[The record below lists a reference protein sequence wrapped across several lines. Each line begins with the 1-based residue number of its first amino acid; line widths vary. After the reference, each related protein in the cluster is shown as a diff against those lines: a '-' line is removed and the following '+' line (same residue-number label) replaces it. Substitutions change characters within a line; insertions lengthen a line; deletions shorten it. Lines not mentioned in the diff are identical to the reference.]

1 MKGRRYPLGIQTFKN
16 IIEGNYVY
24 VDKTDLIYELVHEK
38 KYCFLSRPRRFGKS
52 LLVTTLQAY
61 FEGKKEL
68 FKGLKLEALEKD
80 WEKHPVIHLDL
91 SKGKYYNMESLIET
105 LDKVLETY
113 EDLYQIT
120 SVSTEAFNVRL
131 IRIINAAKQ
140 KTDRNVVVLIDEYDA
155 PMHDSMKDKNLQD
168 KIRDIMRNF
177 FSPLKSEEDNLHFV
191 FLTGISK
198 FSQLSI
204 FSELNNITNI
214 SMWNKYSS
222 ICGISKEELL
232 ENFHDD
238 IEELAQ
244 ANDMNYEEALAEL
257 RYNYD
262 GYHFS
267 GKGADMYNPYS
278 MFNCLETHEFDSYWF
293 STGTP
298 TFLIELLQ
306 EKNVDMLQLDDIW
319 TTSDRFDTPTE
330 KIVDPVPV
338 LYQSGYLTI
347 KSYNRLAKL
356 YKLAFPNEEVRKGF
370 SNSLFRYYAPDG
382 MGDRDAIYMAWA
394 KNFIL
399 SAEDNMEAFLP
410 HLQTFYKKF
419 PYTLVNN
426 NERHYQSVLYTI
438 LLILGCD
445 VTPEVPTS
453 DGRIDMVLKT
463 KRSIYILELKYKK
476 DAEAAME
483 QIDSKDYL
491 AAFADDSRKKYKV
504 GINFS
509 ENRRSIDDWKV
520 EALA

>member
-105 LDKVLETY
+105 LDKILETY

-155 PMHDSMKDKNLQD
+155 PMHDSMKDKDLQD

-198 FSQLSI
+198 FSQLSV

-214 SMWNKYSS
+214 SMWDKYSS

-306 EKNVDMLQLDDIW
+306 EKKC
-319 TTSDRFDTPTE
+319 R
-330 KIVDPVPV
+330 
-338 LYQSGYLTI
+338 
-347 KSYNRLAKL
+347 
-356 YKLAFPNEEVRKGF
+356 
-370 SNSLFRYYAPDG
+370 YAPVGRHLDNL
-382 MGDRDAIYMAWA
+382 RPLRYS
-394 KNFIL
+394 NR
-399 SAEDNMEAFLP
+399 ED
-410 HLQTFYKKF
+410 
-419 PYTLVNN
+419 
-426 NERHYQSVLYTI
+426 
-438 LLILGCD
+438 C
-445 VTPEVPTS
+445 
-453 DGRIDMVLKT
+453 
-463 KRSIYILELKYKK
+463 
-476 DAEAAME
+476 
-483 QIDSKDYL
+483 
-491 AAFADDSRKKYKV
+491 
-504 GINFS
+504 
-509 ENRRSIDDWKV
+509 
-520 EALA
+520 

>member
-105 LDKVLETY
+105 LDKILETY

-155 PMHDSMKDKNLQD
+155 PMHDSMKDKDLQD

-177 FSPLKSEEDNLHFV
+177 FSPLKSEEDNL
-191 FLTGISK
+191 
-198 FSQLSI
+198 
-204 FSELNNITNI
+204 
-214 SMWNKYSS
+214 
-222 ICGISKEELL
+222 
-232 ENFHDD
+232 
-238 IEELAQ
+238 
-244 ANDMNYEEALAEL
+244 
-257 RYNYD
+257 
-262 GYHFS
+262 
-267 GKGADMYNPYS
+267 
-278 MFNCLETHEFDSYWF
+278 
-293 STGTP
+293 
-298 TFLIELLQ
+298 
-306 EKNVDMLQLDDIW
+306 
-319 TTSDRFDTPTE
+319 
-330 KIVDPVPV
+330 
-338 LYQSGYLTI
+338 
-347 KSYNRLAKL
+347 
-356 YKLAFPNEEVRKGF
+356 
-370 SNSLFRYYAPDG
+370 
-382 MGDRDAIYMAWA
+382 
-394 KNFIL
+394 
-399 SAEDNMEAFLP
+399 
-410 HLQTFYKKF
+410 
-419 PYTLVNN
+419 
-426 NERHYQSVLYTI
+426 
-438 LLILGCD
+438 
-445 VTPEVPTS
+445 
-453 DGRIDMVLKT
+453 
-463 KRSIYILELKYKK
+463 LELKYKK

-509 ENRRSIDDWKV
+509 EDRRSIDDWKV

>member
-1 MKGRRYPLGIQTFKN
+1 MKGRRYPLGLQTFKN
-16 IIEGNYVY
+16 VIEGNYVY
-24 VDKTDLIYELVHEK
+24 VDKTDLVYELVREN

-68 FKGLKLEALEKD
+68 FEGLAMDSLETEWTAY
-80 WEKHPVIHLDL
+80 PVIHFDI
-91 SKGKYYNMESLIET
+91 SKGKYYNINNLIST
-105 LDKVLETY
+105 LNVIVSPYEQLYNLTPDKN
-113 EDLYQIT
+113 DD
-120 SVSTEAFNVRL
+120 FNVR
-131 IRIINAAKQ
+131 IINIIKAARQQTGK
-140 KTDRNVVVLIDEYDA
+140 KVVVLIDEYDA
-155 PMHDSMKDKNLQD
+155 PMHDSMKDEKLQD
-168 KIRDIMRNF
+168 QIRDIMRNF
-177 FSPLKSEEDNLHFV
+177 FSPLKSEEDNLQFV
-191 FLTGISK
+191 FMTGISK

-214 SMWNKYSS
+214 SMEDEYSS

-232 ENFHDD
+232 ENFHED
-238 IEELAQ
+238 IEDLAK
-244 ANDMNYEEALAEL
+244 ACKISFDEAVARLKFH
-257 RYNYD
+257 YD

-267 GKGADMYNPYS
+267 GNGADMFNPYS
-278 MFNCLETHEFDSYWF
+278 LLNTFRVNKFGSYWF

-298 TFLIELLQ
+298 TFLIELLK
-306 EKNVDMLQLDDIW
+306 EKSIDMLQMEDIW
-319 TTSDRFDTPTE
+319 TSSDRFDTPTK
-330 KIVDPVPV
+330 KITDPIPV

-347 KSYNRLAKL
+347 KDYIDMADT

-382 MGDRDAIYMAWA
+382 MGDRDAIYLAWA

-399 SAEDNMEAFLP
+399 SPEDNMEAFLP
-410 HLQTFYKKF
+410 HLQTFYRKF

-426 NERHYQSVLYTI
+426 NERHYQAVLYTI

-463 KRSIYILELKYKK
+463 KRSIYVLELKYKK

-483 QIDSKDYL
+483 QIDRKDY
-491 AAFADDSRKKYKV
+491 AAVFADDWRKKYKV

-509 ENRRSIDDWKV
+509 EDRRSIDGWKV